1 MSQPLIDLR
10 RQYWYTGLILSRR
23 DDYLM
28 TCNLDSLCRTSFM
41 VRGDKITKVAT
52 TLVPYEGDFPVI
64 MLPVIEEESFF
75 DRPSYISE
83 QGMLKR
89 MRNVQKLDR
98 NTFRIRK
105 RIQDECLNQE

>member
-10 RQYWYTGLILSRR
+10 RQVWYTGLILSRR

-52 TLVPYEGDFPVI
+52 TLVPYEEDSPIVMMPVI
-64 MLPVIEEESFF
+64 YEASFF
-75 DRPSYISE
+75 DRPSFINE

-89 MRNVQKLDR
+89 MRNIQKLNKD
-98 NTFRIRK
+98 TFRIRK
-105 RIQDECLNQE
+105 GYRKNA